1 MKTQKKAFFLFYFG
15 FLYGLICF
23 GFLSFALE
31 PQGPLALSM
40 SGSGRA
46 AVQRGAEYHLL
57 NPAALI
63 HSYSFSGS
71 AYYIFEQKTE
81 KPYWGV
87 SLLENRTLPV
97 SYTHLTL
104 PTIYSV

>member
-1 MKTQKKAFFLFYFG
+1 MNIQKQKKVLGLFYFG
-15 FLYGLICF
+15 VLYCLFCF
-23 GFLSFALE
+23 GFSTSALE

-46 AVQRGAEYHLL
+46 AIQRGAEYHLL

-71 AYYIFEQKTE
+71 AYYIFEQETE
-81 KPYWGV
+81 KPYW
-87 SLLENRTLPV
+87 
-97 SYTHLTL
+97 
-104 PTIYSV
+104 